1 MIVLII
7 ANNKGGTAK
16 TTSTRHLGQ
25 LLAADGWITALIDFD
40 GQANLTESYATEIGE
55 VFGTPGIVDLI
66 RNARPLTDVLV
77 DVAENLFLCPSGPSL
92 NDAADEMATKPLQLF
107 RLQTALAQAKGID
120 IVLIDCP
127 PNVGSLTYAAL
138 IASTHLIIPT
148 EPAGW
153 SIDGLTRITDK
164 LTELKREIGHAP
176 ILLGTIA
183 TKVRSDLLAHQTALT
198 ILHGLGVPVL
208 AEIPRRE
215 GVDAE
220 GQLAE
225 AYRPVADVVGEL
237 LAKAN
242 REEWG

>member
-1 MIVLII
+1 MIVIAV

-16 TTSTRHLGQ
+16 TTSTRHLGHT
-25 LLAADGWITALIDFD
+25 LAADGWRTALIDLD
-40 GQANLTESYATEIGE
+40 GQANLTESYAAETA
-55 VFGTPGIVDLI
+55 VAACTPGIVDLI
-66 RNARPLTDVLV
+66 RNARPLADVLLP
-77 DVAENLFLCPSGPSL
+77 VAENLFLCPSSPSL

-120 IVLIDCP
+120 VVLIDCP

-164 LTELKREIGHAP
+164 LTELQREIGHAP
-176 ILLGTIA
+176 KLLGTIA
-183 TKVRSDLLAHQTALT
+183 TKVRADLVAHQTAMS

-220 GQLAE
+220 SQLSA
-225 AYRPVADVVGEL
+225 AYRPVADVVGGL
-237 LAKAN
+237 LK
-242 REEWG
+242 REGGWG